1 MTRVIAVAS
10 GKGGVGKTTITANL
24 GVALSTYGEETLVL
38 DADVAMANL
47 ELILGME
54 GKSVTLHDVLSG
66 DAEIEEAVYEGPG
79 GVKVVPAGISLE
91 GLRKIK
97 LDRLENA
104 LSKLVQNVDILLI
117 DAPAGLEKDALAA
130 IAAAQEMILVTTP
143 EVPSIS
149 DALKTK
155 IVANKLGV
163 EIVGVVINREMHD
176 KTFLTINEIETILE
190 VPVIAVIPD
199 DPEVSRAAAFG
210 EALVVRNPKSPTSN
224 AIMQLAAD
232 LIGEN
237 YQPIEPDKKSIIAK
251 LVEGLLGRRY

>member
-1 MTRVIAVAS
+1 MTRVISVAS
-10 GKGGVGKTTITANL
+10 GKGGVGKTTITGNL
-24 GVALSTYGEETLVL
+24 GVALSTYGERTIVL

-54 GKSVTLHDVLSG
+54 GKSITLHDVLSG
-66 DAEIEEAVYEGPG
+66 EASIEDAIYEGPG

-97 LDRLENA
+97 FDRLEEA
-104 LSKLVQNVDILLI
+104 LDVLVDETDILLI

-130 IAAAQEMILVTTP
+130 IAAAQEMLLVTTP

-155 IVANKLGV
+155 IIASKLGV
-163 EIVGVVINREMHD
+163 DILGVVINREHHD
-176 KTFLTINEIETILE
+176 KTFLTIDEIEAILE

-210 EALVVRNPKSPTSN
+210 EPIIIKNPKSPTSN

-232 LIGEN
+232 MIGEE
-237 YQPIEPDKKSIIAK
+237 YQPIEPDKKNVIAK
-251 LVEGLLGRRY
+251 LVEGLLGKR

>member
-1 MTRVIAVAS
+1 MTRVITVAS

-24 GVALSTYGEETLVL
+24 GVALSTYGEETIVL

-66 DAEIEEAVYEGPG
+66 DADIEDAIYEGPG
-79 GVKVVPAGISLE
+79 GVLVVPAGISLE

-97 LDRLENA
+97 LDRLEAA
-104 LSKLVQNVDILLI
+104 LERLIHDADILLI

-130 IAAAQEMILVTTP
+130 IAAAQELILITTP

-155 IVANKLGV
+155 IVADKLGV
-163 EIVGVVINREMHD
+163 NITGVVINREQHD

-190 VPVIAVIPD
+190 VPVLAVIPD

-210 EALVVRNPKSPTSN
+210 EPLVVKNPKSPTSN

-232 LIGEN
+232 LIGEE
-237 YQPIEPDKKSIIAK
+237 YKPIEPDKKGVIAK
-251 LVEGLLGRRY
+251 LVQGLLGRR

>member
-1 MTRVIAVAS
+1 MTRVICVAS
-10 GKGGVGKTTITANL
+10 GKGGVGKTTMTANL
-24 GVALSTYGEETLVL
+24 GVALSTYGERTIVL

-54 GKSVTLHDVLSG
+54 GKSITLHDVLSG
-66 DAEIEEAVYEGPG
+66 EAPIEDAIYEGPG

-91 GLRKIK
+91 GLRKIR
-97 LDRLENA
+97 LDRLEDA
-104 LSKLVQNVDILLI
+104 LEVLVEDTDILLI

-155 IVANKLGV
+155 IIASKLGV
-163 EIVGVVINREMHD
+163 DIIGVVINREQHD
-176 KTFLTINEIETILE
+176 RTFLTLNEIETILE

-199 DPEVSRAAAFG
+199 DPEVSRAAAYG
-210 EALVVRNPKSPTSN
+210 EPIIVKNPKSPTSN

-232 LIGEN
+232 MIGEE
-237 YQPIEPDKKSIIAK
+237 YQPIEPDKKSVIAK
-251 LVEGLLGRRY
+251 LVEGLLGKR